1 MIFLELNGRDWTKK
15 LGAILKIFSEIFKK
29 G

>member
-1 MIFLELNGRDWTKK
+1 MFVT
-15 LGAILKIFSEIFKK
+15 AYVHKIFSEIFKQMTRQ